1 VTLKYRIT
9 LSKNSQEQLH
19 GEVQVQ
25 NIGNLRVT
33 LKYRRKSKNSREQ
46 LRGEVQVQNIG
57 NLIEGGIAKNLRNC
71 HHVTLIG
78 L

>member
-1 VTLKYRIT
+1 MNEKKLINDLLLNMEISVIYIY
-9 LSKNSQEQLH
+9 
-19 GEVQVQ
+19 
-25 NIGNLRVT
+25 IGNLRVT
-33 LKYRRKSKNSREQ
+33 LKYRITSKNSREQ

-71 HHVTLIG
+71 HHITLIG